1 MTELYERWVTSWE
14 AALSALANAS
24 TIGALRPDET
34 TRHRTAI
41 AAERDVVIEH
51 LTRLAKE
58 T

>member
-1 MTELYERWVTSWE
+1 MTELYKRWVTSWE

-24 TIGALRPDET
+24 TIGALSPSET

-41 AAERDVVIEH
+41 AAERDFVIEH
-51 LTRLAKE
+51 LPRFAKE